1 MEVID
6 NFLPEDQFQTIERI
20 LMGSYFTWNYFPGK
34 LYAHQSGSFQFS
46 HNFYREG
53 DTPSGYFS
61 ILKPILDRL
70 GGNLVRAKA
79 VLTPQ
84 THTPQGSGYHV
95 DYPNMKTAAFYI
107 NTNNGYTKF
116 RREWGDWAVVN
127 GYPEDPDHERIVES
141 RSNRMVIFDS
151 NLEHSGY
158 TCTDEKVR
166 VLVNFNYEGN

>member
-1 MEVID
+1 
-6 NFLPEDQFQTIERI
+6 
-20 LMGSYFTWNYFPGK
+20 MGSYFPWNYFPGK
-34 LYAHQSGSFQFS
+34 LYAHQSESFQFS

-53 DTPSGYFS
+53 DAPSGYFS
-61 ILKPILDRL
+61 ILQPILNKL

-84 THTPQGSGYHV
+84 THTSQGSGYHV
-95 DYPNMKTAAFYI
+95 DYPNMTTAAFYI

-116 RREWGDWAVVN
+116 KKGGKVKSIA
-127 GYPEDPDHERIVES
+127 
-141 RSNRMVIFDS
+141 NRAVIFDS

-166 VLVNFNYEGN
+166 VLVNFNYEG

>member
-1 MEVID
+1 MNSIKTFFDLID
-6 NFLPEDQFQTIERI
+6 SVKGIYNE
-20 LMGSYFTWNYFPGK
+20 K
-34 LYAHQSGSFQFS
+34 
-46 HNFYREG
+46 
-53 DTPSGYFS
+53 
-61 ILKPILDRL
+61 
-70 GGNLVRAKA
+70 V
-79 VLTPQ
+79 
-84 THTPQGSGYHV
+84 HV